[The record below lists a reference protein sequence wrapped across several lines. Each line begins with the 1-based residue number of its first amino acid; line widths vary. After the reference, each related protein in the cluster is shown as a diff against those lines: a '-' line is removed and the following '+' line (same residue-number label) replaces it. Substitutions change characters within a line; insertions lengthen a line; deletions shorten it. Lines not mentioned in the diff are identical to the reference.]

1 MVSSYY
7 ENKWAYLTDIID
19 EYFHMLQVVSYLL
32 LVDKVPKAARYLTVY
47 QKIYKSRFNLPRLVS
62 NYSEAYCI

>member
-19 EYFHMLQVVSYLL
+19 EIFSHATGSKLFVIGGQSTPSCNVFDSLSENLQI
-32 LVDKVPKAARYLTVY
+32 
-47 QKIYKSRFNLPRLVS
+47 KI
-62 NYSEAYCI
+62 